1 MNKRILHKINEIVK
15 LSIFD
20 FVVEPFLDLCVGIHR
35 FHFDAALFYNSKC
48 IAFVETLGVINSNR
62 ISTKI
67 DVLSKFMMS
76 SDVNYIIFTDGNKA
90 FLYDIKNRNQLENK
104 PINYIVEYLTRL
116 FKYEKINRNEVDKLS
131 STIFDLATK
140 HNLKIQRE
148 QIKSIFKNATSNS
161 NNEISLGTEGE
172 TLLFTSILGEIKET
186 EICRYTSFHSLM
198 RILNT
203 KKASACSIVG
213 MNDKSECYYYD
224 SYMEKSYR
232 ADYAF
237 RKIEDLNSNF
247 IMSCSKISRLD
258 KLTMWRMYGDN
269 AKGVCLVYKLGQLG
283 DRFILAPV
291 SYAKED
297 KSHPQLDFIKEL
309 QDSYHI
315 SLTTIDVWKHFFKSY
330 EYEDEKEIRLLY
342 KDVDKKKY
350 KWIQAT
356 GDILCPIVEFNIEK
370 NNNEFPLI
378 LDKVYLGPKCMEK
391 VVNKLQLSMFAN
403 NLNIEYNDDSIDI
416 LISKIDNYR

>member
-1 MNKRILHKINEIVK
+1 MNNRILHTINEIVK

-62 ISTKI
+62 IRTKI
-67 DVLSKFMMS
+67 DVLSKYMMI

-140 HNLKIQRE
+140 HNLNIQRE
-148 QIKSIFKNATSNS
+148 QIEKIFKNATSNS
-161 NNEISLGTEGE
+161 NNEISLGTYGE

-224 SYMEKSYR
+224 SYMEKTYR
-232 ADYAF
+232 TDYAF

-315 SLTTIDVWKHFFKSY
+315 SLTTIDVWKHFFNHMNMKMR
-330 EYEDEKEIRLLY
+330 KKFVCCIKMLIR
-342 KDVDKKKY
+342 K
-350 KWIQAT
+350 
-356 GDILCPIVEFNIEK
+356 NI
-370 NNNEFPLI
+370 NGF
-378 LDKVYLGPKCMEK
+378 
-391 VVNKLQLSMFAN
+391 KLQGIYCVL
-403 NLNIEYNDDSIDI
+403 
-416 LISKIDNYR
+416 